1 MRLTELE
8 PVWIRYEM
16 RDDRQWSVRADSLS
30 EAHGIRFLCPK
41 CFAENGG
48 RVGTHQVVCWFEDR
62 VPDDAVP
69 GPGRWNPTG
78 DSFENLSFVPGKKSN
93 SIALIGGCTWHGF
106 ITNGEATLS

>member
-1 MRLTELE
+1 MRLSQLE
-8 PVWIRYEM
+8 PVWIRYETQ
-16 RDDRQWSVRADSLS
+16 DGRQLSRHVDSFAD
-30 EAHGIRFLCPK
+30 AHGIRFLCPK
-41 CFAENGG
+41 CFDANGG
-48 RVGTHQVVCWFEDR
+48 RVGTHSVVCWFEDR

-93 SIALIGGCTWHGF
+93 SVLLIGGCAWHGF